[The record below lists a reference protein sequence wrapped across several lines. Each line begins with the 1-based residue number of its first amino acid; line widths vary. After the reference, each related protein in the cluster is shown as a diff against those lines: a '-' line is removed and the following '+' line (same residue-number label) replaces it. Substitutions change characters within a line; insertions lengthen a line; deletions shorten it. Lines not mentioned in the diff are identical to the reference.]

1 MALKICQF
9 LIRKNQ
15 ALNNQTFIS
24 RVGLITP
31 YKKQVHHFR
40 DLFKKNVDSNY
51 HQLQINTV
59 DSFQV
64 SYLLIFLKKINLVI
78 VKIPKYL

>member
-9 LIRKNQ
+9 LIKKNQ

-40 DLFKKNVDSNY
+40 DLFKKNVDTNY

-64 SYLLIFLKKINLVI
+64 IYFI
-78 VKIPKYL
+78 